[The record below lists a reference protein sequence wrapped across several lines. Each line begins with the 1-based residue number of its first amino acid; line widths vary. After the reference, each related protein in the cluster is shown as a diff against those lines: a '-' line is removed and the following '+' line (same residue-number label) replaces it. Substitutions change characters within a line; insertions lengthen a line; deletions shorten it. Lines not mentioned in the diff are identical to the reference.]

1 MSAFFDAVHYDGQSA
16 VKRKVEVQ
24 VVGPQFYLAENER
37 RSGPFA
43 FADVEYV
50 TKQGEADVYGLKDQD
65 GWRLMLSGPVPSEL
79 TALLPAPRK
88 YGGWVDR
95 LGLGKAAIAFALTS
109 AAAVAIVLFSP
120 QWLAPLIPDS
130 VDDRLG
136 DALVGDFGG
145 RFCSTPAGDAALQ
158 KLVASLDDNPQDL
171 RVEVANIDMLNAVAL
186 PGGNVILFDGLLKQA
201 RSPDEV
207 AGVLAHEIG
216 HVRQK
221 HVMQALLRQMGLAV
235 VLGGIDG
242 NKGALVNNM
251 LAMSYSRN
259 SEAEADA
266 HSMKVLGNANI
277 SPIAAAP
284 DFTDWDF
291 DAADRATIAA
301 TGRIERP
308 SDYGY
313 DPMVITQGFWQ
324 SGQNNLRLT
333 GKIGIDCPVRLIHGQ
348 CDPDVP
354 WGTSLKLARAL
365 RSSDVQTIWVKDGDH
380 RLSRDQDIAL
390 LIDVVAKLAC

>member
-1 MSAFFDAVHYDGQSA
+1 MSAFFDAWHYDGKSA

-24 VVGPQFYLAENER
+24 IIGPQFYLLETER
-37 RSGPFA
+37 RNGPFA

-50 TKQGEADVYGLKDQD
+50 TQQGEADVYGLKDRD
-65 GWRLMLSGPVPSEL
+65 GWRLMLAGPVPSDL
-79 TALLPAPRK
+79 HAMLPARRK

-95 LGLGKAAIAFALTS
+95 LGLGKAAIAFTLTS
-109 AAAVAIVLFSP
+109 AAAVAVVLLSP

-145 RFCSTPAGDAALQ
+145 RFCHTPAGDAALK
-158 KLVASLDDNPQDL
+158 KLVNSLDDNPDDL
-171 RVEVANIDMLNAVAL
+171 RVEVAKIDMLNAIAL
-186 PGGNVILFDGLLKQA
+186 PGGNVILFDGLIKQA
-201 RSPDEV
+201 KTPDEV

-216 HVRQK
+216 HVREK

-242 NKGALVNNM
+242 NSGALVNNV

-277 SPIAAAP
+277 SPVGTASFFDRLSQLDGSAGVKQ
-284 DFTDWDF
+284 
-291 DAADRATIAA
+291 DAAITGYLSSHPLSASRKTAFEKSIVKGKNYKPALTSAEWTELKTMCTQDRKAK
-301 TGRIERP
+301 
-308 SDYGY
+308 S
-313 DPMVITQGFWQ
+313 GF
-324 SGQNNLRLT
+324 GFDFN
-333 GKIGIDCPVRLIHGQ
+333 
-348 CDPDVP
+348 
-354 WGTSLKLARAL
+354 
-365 RSSDVQTIWVKDGDH
+365 
-380 RLSRDQDIAL
+380 
-390 LIDVVAKLAC
+390 